1 MLVSTEMGLRITT
14 PPEEAIS
21 ITFLIDKK
29 YAIKRQTPIKRKSP
43 KEVEELFADKKPIK
57 IEKNPV
63 PISQGLVNLATE
75 IDATFSSIMLVIKLV
90 LKESVCD
97 LILWLVSVKPK
108 ISLLDKISSS
118 GKRFIIR
125 V

>member
-1 MLVSTEMGLRITT
+1 MGLRITA

-29 YAIKRQTPIKRKSP
+29 YAIKRQSPIKRKIP

-57 IEKNPV
+57 IEKNPIA
-63 PISQGLVNLATE
+63 ISQGLVNLATE
-75 IDATFSSIMLVIKLV
+75 IDATFSSIILVIKLV

-97 LILWLVSVKPK
+97 LIL
-108 ISLLDKISSS
+108 
-118 GKRFIIR
+118 
-125 V
+125 